1 MAGRLRWAQL
11 LGPVARSAIVSQYVR
26 RGKEF
31 QESPIAQNWK

>member
-26 RGKEF
+26 RGKGL
-31 QESPIAQNWK
+31 